1 MKRIKVSDAVLA
13 KYKAQKNVIRR
24 SGNSRLNYG
33 KIAIMTDFDPD

>member
-1 MKRIKVSDAVLA
+1 MKQVKVTDAMLS

>member
-1 MKRIKVSDAVLA
+1 MKQIKVTNATLEQ
-13 KYKAQKNVIRR
+13 YKAQKNVIRR